1 MPEAELQMNESPDAS
16 LEKKSQDKKS
26 SQAKALGTG
35 QQNREDPLTN
45 GLPAE

>member
-1 MPEAELQMNESPDAS
+1 MPEAELQMNETPDAS

-35 QQNREDPLTN
+35 QQKPRRPFD
-45 GLPAE
+45 